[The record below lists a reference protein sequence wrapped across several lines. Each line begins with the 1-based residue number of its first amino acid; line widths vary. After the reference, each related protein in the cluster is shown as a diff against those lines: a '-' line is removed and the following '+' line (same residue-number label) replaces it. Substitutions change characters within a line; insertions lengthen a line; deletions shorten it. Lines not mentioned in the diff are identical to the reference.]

1 VIKMDERDSRNGYQ
15 NSSRFSTLRDWI
27 GVGFRR
33 RRLIAISF
41 TGVFLASILFAWFWA
56 ARYYE
61 SSMQILVS
69 TDRSDPTV
77 SPQPNSTAQNNELV
91 TEGLMNSERALLLGG
106 DVLQQVVSNCGLY
119 RKPGLL
125 DFLLPRDPEHRKA
138 IKIAKQAKILSTAVD
153 AQVEKRADVIDVTY
167 GQTGSP
173 KTPFCVLDNLS
184 KLYLQKHLQ
193 LRRPTGSFDFFT
205 QQTEKYHQALT
216 DAEARLSDFGRS
228 EGVVAPDV
236 ERTLAAQKLVEAS
249 AALHQT
255 RQAIAQDQA
264 RIRNLEAQLS
274 HTPARST
281 TQEHADSAGQL
292 VQQLQ
297 SNLLASEMK
306 RTQLLLKY
314 DPSYPLVQ
322 EVDQEIVLTKAA
334 IADADKTQIRGVT
347 TDRDPAYELVREDL
361 LKTETDLAT
370 QHAGAS
376 AVEQTILSLREYT
389 VQLDQKAL
397 KQQALLREE
406 KAIESSY
413 LGYLAK
419 REDARASDALDSRR
433 IDNVAVSVPP
443 VVPVLPAV
451 NPLLVVLLGFL
462 LAVFMSAATAFAVE
476 YLDPSFRTPAEVIE
490 ILNIPVVTSVP
501 SQAA

>member
-1 VIKMDERDSRNGYQ
+1 MDERDSQNAYQ
-15 NSSRFSTLRDWI
+15 NSLPFATLRDWLGI
-27 GVGFRR
+27 AFRR

-41 TGVFLASILFAWFWA
+41 SGVFLASILFAWFWA

-61 SSMQILVS
+61 SHMQILVS
-69 TDRSDPTV
+69 TDRSDPRV
-77 SPQPNSTAQNNELV
+77 SPQPNSTVQNNELV
-91 TEGLMNSERALLLGG
+91 TEGLMNSEKALLLGD
-106 DVLQQVVSNCGLY
+106 DVLQQIVSNCGLY
-119 RKPGLL
+119 RKSGLL
-125 DFLLPRDPEHRKA
+125 DFLLPTDPERRNA
-138 IKIAKQAKILSTAVD
+138 IKITKQTRILSKAVVVE
-153 AQVEKRADVIDVTY
+153 VEKRADVIDVTY

-184 KLYLQKHLQ
+184 KLYLQKHLHV
-193 LRRPTGSFDFFT
+193 RRPAGSFDFFT

-236 ERTLAAQKLVEAS
+236 ERTLVAQKLVDTS
-249 AALHQT
+249 AALYQT
-255 RQAIAQDQA
+255 RHTIAQDQA
-264 RIRNLEAQLS
+264 RIHTLEAQLS
-274 HTPARST
+274 KTPARST
-281 TQEHADSAGQL
+281 TQEHTDSAGQL
-292 VQQLQ
+292 LQQLQ
-297 SNLLASEMK
+297 SSLLATEMK
-306 RTQLLLKY
+306 RNQLLLKY

-322 EVDQEIVLTKAA
+322 EINQEVLLTKAA
-334 IADADKTQIRGVT
+334 IAEAEKAQIRGVT
-347 TDRDPAYELVREDL
+347 TDRDPAYELLREDL
-361 LKTETDLAT
+361 MKTKTDLAT

-376 AVEQTILSLREYT
+376 AMEQTILSLREYT

-406 KAIESSY
+406 KASESNY

-443 VVPVLPAV
+443 IVPVLPAI

-462 LAVFMSAATAFAVE
+462 LAVFVSAVTAFAVE
-476 YLDPSFRTPAEVIE
+476 YVDPSFRTPAEVIE
-490 ILNIPVVTSVP
+490 ILNIPVVSSIP